1 MKMNKGRR
9 KPPTDPLS
17 ETLKAFGMRAES
29 VRIEVTSKNGENRSW
44 ALRLVLPD
52 STGTICCNE
61 QLLGLGFESLS
72 QPRLTRTLNLLLFDE
87 VVTDPKRR
95 LLRRIGRVS
104 LRRTPSIREVRPLLK
119 GKATVAELVRV
130 LGQDSSDSDEQ
141 LFDRAVY

>member
-17 ETLKAFGMRAES
+17 ERLKAFGMRAET
-29 VRIEVTSKNGENRSW
+29 VRIEMTSKNGENRSW

-52 STGTICCNE
+52 STSTVCCAE
-61 QLLGLGFESLS
+61 QMFWLGFESQP
-72 QPRLTRTLNLLLFDE
+72 QPRQTRTLNLLLFDE

-104 LRRTPSIREVRPLLK
+104 LGRTPSIREARPLLK

-130 LGQDSSDSDEQ
+130 LGQDPGGPD
-141 LFDRAVY
+141 